1 MNGRFLASL
10 RRVLAV
16 GVLCLISVPALA
28 DNVLWYLQPAGY
40 SINEGL
46 PVGNGKLGG
55 LIDGAPKVERVVLNE
70 ISLWTG
76 DEKTATGGYDQM
88 GSYQTLGILSVD
100 TTARASTG
108 AVKVPTVVCASGH
121 QSYWPQESIEACV
134 DGNIG
139 TKWCLVTDGAPLIWD
154 LRLPEA
160 LVVNQYSFT
169 SGGDAPE
176 RDPST
181 WEFSGSANGKDWT
194 SLDRHENEP
203 PFAKRSET
211 KTFTCKNTDAFKFYR
226 LTFAPKKGVM
236 HFQVAEIAMPGMV
249 FPVKPAPAAVKM
261 EGYRRS
267 LDLSTATHVV
277 TYKEGDVTYRRET
290 FASHPDEVMVMRL
303 TADKPGACS
312 GAVRLAGGHRETTQV
327 AGNSLQ
333 FDGVLTNNLKYQTR
347 LLVLNEGGTVQAG
360 ESQVFYSQCDSVT
373 ILLAASTDYTMDHAS
388 GYRSGDPKAIVGK
401 RLAAAARK
409 SYDDLKKAHIKEF
422 QSFFNRVAL
431 DVGATPADRLAL
443 PTNQRKTLHG
453 EKGGDPDLEEL
464 MFQYGRYLMISCSR
478 PGGLPANLQGLWN
491 DNNNPPWH
499 SDYHANINIQMNYWP
514 AEPAN
519 LSECHTTLLDL
530 IVSQLPAWRKATAE
544 APEFK
549 AAEGKSAG
557 WAVRT
562 SHGINGDMGWQ
573 WDITANAWYCQHFW
587 WHYVYTGDKAWLKTV
602 AYPIIKEICEFWEVR
617 MKALPDGTL
626 VVPNGWSPEH
636 GPVEDGVSYNQEI
649 CWDLFNNYVAAS
661 EALGVDAEYRKKIA
675 AMRDRLLVPKIGKW
689 GQLQEWVRDMD
700 DPNDHHRHTSHL
712 FGLFPGEQFS
722 VAKTPALAA
731 AAKISLDARGPVG
744 DVREWSFAWRTS
756 LYARLRDGESAHS
769 MFQNLLSDRNTC
781 LNLFGNH
788 PPMQM
793 DGNFG
798 ITAGVCEMLMQSY
811 TGTIELLPAIPK
823 AWPAGSVK
831 GLKAR
836 GNFTVDIAWA
846 DGKVTSYSIR
856 SPKRG
861 KVKIRVNGEE
871 KTVKTVAL
879 E

>member
-108 AVKVPTVVCASGH
+108 AGKVPTVVCASGH
-121 QSYWPQESIEACV
+121 QAYWPQESIEACV

-181 WEFSGSANGKDWT
+181 WEFSGSVNGKDWT

-203 PFAKRSET
+203 PFAKRCET
-211 KTFTCKNTDAFKFYR
+211 KTFTCKNTTAFKFYR

-236 HFQVAEIAMPGMV
+236 HFQVAEVAMPGVV

-261 EGYRRS
+261 DGYRRS

-333 FDGVLTNNLKYQTR
+333 FDGVLANNLKYQTR
-347 LLVLNEGGTVQAG
+347 LLVLNEGGRVQEG
-360 ESQVFYSQCDSVT
+360 EGAVFYSQCDSVT
-373 ILLAASTDYTMDHAS
+373 ILLGAKTSYLPDHTKGWRGPHPHEGLTALMDKAAKKPGRRST
-388 GYRSGDPKAIVGK
+388 
-401 RLAAAARK
+401 
-409 SYDDLKKAHIKEF
+409 
-422 QSFFNRVAL
+422 
-431 DVGATPADRLAL
+431 ATG
-443 PTNQRKTLHG
+443 Q
-453 EKGGDPDLEEL
+453 
-464 MFQYGRYLMISCSR
+464 
-478 PGGLPANLQGLWN
+478 
-491 DNNNPPWH
+491 
-499 SDYHANINIQMNYWP
+499 
-514 AEPAN
+514 
-519 LSECHTTLLDL
+519 
-530 IVSQLPAWRKATAE
+530 AE
-544 APEFK
+544 APPVK
-549 AAEGKSAG
+549 AAK
-557 WAVRT
+557 
-562 SHGINGDMGWQ
+562 
-573 WDITANAWYCQHFW
+573 
-587 WHYVYTGDKAWLKTV
+587 
-602 AYPIIKEICEFWEVR
+602 
-617 MKALPDGTL
+617 
-626 VVPNGWSPEH
+626 
-636 GPVEDGVSYNQEI
+636 
-649 CWDLFNNYVAAS
+649 
-661 EALGVDAEYRKKIA
+661 
-675 AMRDRLLVPKIGKW
+675 
-689 GQLQEWVRDMD
+689 
-700 DPNDHHRHTSHL
+700 
-712 FGLFPGEQFS
+712 
-722 VAKTPALAA
+722 
-731 AAKISLDARGPVG
+731 
-744 DVREWSFAWRTS
+744 
-756 LYARLRDGESAHS
+756 
-769 MFQNLLSDRNTC
+769 
-781 LNLFGNH
+781 
-788 PPMQM
+788 
-793 DGNFG
+793 
-798 ITAGVCEMLMQSY
+798 
-811 TGTIELLPAIPK
+811 
-823 AWPAGSVK
+823 
-831 GLKAR
+831 
-836 GNFTVDIAWA
+836 
-846 DGKVTSYSIR
+846 
-856 SPKRG
+856 KRG
-861 KVKIRVNGEE
+861 R
-871 KTVKTVAL
+871 
-879 E
+879 